1 MLIIG
6 IDPGISGSICFFQDG
21 KIIDVVE
28 MPTMTEGKKNKKQ
41 VNGSQIFN
49 EISDRIRKLDK
60 RDIKEI
66 IEQVSAMPGQGVTS
80 MFNFG
85 QSFGILKGICSAM
98 QLPMYFVRP
107 AKWKK
112 YFNLINSE
120 KDASRTRAIEIFPYF
135 SGQLS
140 RKKDSNKADA
150 ILIASFYYETYKI
163 EEQKKNTRQ
172 IHDTFKCE
180 VLNMEADIASQA
192 VGLGTNTDFSLI
204 SLFLRADIIVKS
216 VIIILIVCSIYSWAV
231 IIDKFRLFKK
241 INKSSDDFEEKFWDS
256 KSAET
261 FYNSLPAKVDDPM
274 AIVFKDTMESLL
286 KKKFKSNLSEKM
298 STFLEVGIEKQM
310 SKIDKGFTFLAT
322 VGSTAPF
329 IGLFG
334 TVWGIMNSFQSIA
347 ISRNTSLAIVA
358 PGIAE
363 ALFATALGL
372 LAAIPAVVA
381 YNKFNT
387 DSQKYSQKL
396 ENFSKRFLTI
406 I

>member
-49 EISDRIRKLDK
+49 EISFRIKKLDK
-60 RDIKEI
+60 KDIKVI

-150 ILIASFYYETYKI
+150 ILIASFYYETYK
-163 EEQKKNTRQ
+163 
-172 IHDTFKCE
+172 
-180 VLNMEADIASQA
+180 
-192 VGLGTNTDFSLI
+192 TD
-204 SLFLRADIIVKS
+204 
-216 VIIILIVCSIYSWAV
+216 
-231 IIDKFRLFKK
+231 
-241 INKSSDDFEEKFWDS
+241 E
-256 KSAET
+256 
-261 FYNSLPAKVDDPM
+261 
-274 AIVFKDTMESLL
+274 
-286 KKKFKSNLSEKM
+286 
-298 STFLEVGIEKQM
+298 
-310 SKIDKGFTFLAT
+310 
-322 VGSTAPF
+322 
-329 IGLFG
+329 
-334 TVWGIMNSFQSIA
+334 
-347 ISRNTSLAIVA
+347 
-358 PGIAE
+358 
-363 ALFATALGL
+363 
-372 LAAIPAVVA
+372 
-381 YNKFNT
+381 
-387 DSQKYSQKL
+387 
-396 ENFSKRFLTI
+396 
-406 I
+406 